1 MSTPIHLP
9 RRLARGTQLRLQVP
23 LPAGRD
29 WSAVLLTAEMR
40 SSAGRP
46 VATAQ
51 PVTSPQDDGSEIREL
66 VFSATATA
74 ALPPGSYTLRI
85 RAEEVGV
92 WGPDYSERI
101 HIMVEEQ

>member
-1 MSTPIHLP
+1 
-9 RRLARGTQLRLQVP
+9 
-23 LPAGRD
+23 
-29 WSAVLLTAEMR
+29 
-40 SSAGRP
+40 
-46 VATAQ
+46 
-51 PVTSPQDDGSEIREL
+51 VTSPQDDGSEIREL